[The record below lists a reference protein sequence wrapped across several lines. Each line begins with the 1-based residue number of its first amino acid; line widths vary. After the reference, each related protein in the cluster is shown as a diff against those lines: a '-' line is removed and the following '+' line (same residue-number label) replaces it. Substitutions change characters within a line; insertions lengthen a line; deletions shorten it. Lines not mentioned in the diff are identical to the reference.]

1 MPLPYIMINPI
12 KKFHKL
18 QEGGGRVLKL
28 NDKDLNLSKIRLLSG
43 VSRLDSHNL

>member
-18 QEGGGRVLKL
+18 QEGGGRGGGA
-28 NDKDLNLSKIRLLSG
+28 KIK
-43 VSRLDSHNL
+43 